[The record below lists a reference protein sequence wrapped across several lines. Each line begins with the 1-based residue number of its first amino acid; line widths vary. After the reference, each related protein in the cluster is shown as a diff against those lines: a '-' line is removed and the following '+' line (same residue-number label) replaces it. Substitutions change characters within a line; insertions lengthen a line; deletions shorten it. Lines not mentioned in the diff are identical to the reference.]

1 MFTGL
6 VEKVGEFVNVRQ
18 RGNGAELTIKHD
30 AWDEPLVLGESVAVQ
45 GVCLT
50 VVKCETES
58 FTCDVL
64 NETLN
69 KTNLGSKKTGD
80 YLNLERAMKVGARF
94 GGHIVSGHV
103 DGLGEISGISTSG
116 DDHLIRI
123 TCGNELGEELITKGS
138 IAIDGISLTVTA
150 EDDGWFEVALIPH
163 TWTHT
168 SLSQRKKSDYVNLET
183 DMLGKYVKRY
193 IGAYTQ
199 KDTLTMD
206 TLTNAGF

>member
-6 VEKVGEFVNVRQ
+6 VEKVGEFIAVRQ

-30 AWDEPLVLGESVAVQ
+30 IWAEPLVLGESVAVQ

-50 VVKCETES
+50 VVSFDSTT

-69 KTNLGSKKTGD
+69 KTNLGSKKPGN
-80 YLNLERAMKVGARF
+80 YLNLERAMQVGARF

-103 DGLGEISGISTSG
+103 DGLGTIADIRSSGN
-116 DDHLIRI
+116 DKVIRI
-123 TCGNELGEELITKGS
+123 ECGVDLGDEIITKGS
-138 IAIDGISLTVTA
+138 ITIDGISLTVTD
-150 EDDGWFEVALIPH
+150 EGDDWFEVAIIPH
-163 TWTHT
+163 TWKHT
-168 SLSQRKKSDYVNLET
+168 SLCQRKKGEYVNLET

-193 IGAYTQ
+193 IGAYNKQTPI
-199 KDTLTMD
+199 TMESLVD
-206 TLTNAGF
+206 AGF